1 MNDWPRFMNNY
12 TASGWQSV
20 SSLPTSIIRFIS
32 LSYLGHILFC
42 RTPLVFCFF
51 TFCFSLSLSLLSYY
65 LRVCR
70 SAPWC
75 HFFFF
80 SLHSALHI
88 SFFLLS
94 FFLVYTPT
102 PPPRAAHQGFF
113 SDCPGC
119 RRCANW
125 RAGTFVISPLSATEQ
140 GAEFKV
146 SPIQ

>member
-51 TFCFSLSLSLLSYY
+51 TFCFSLSLSS
-65 LRVCR
+65 
-70 SAPWC
+70 
-75 HFFFF
+75 
-80 SLHSALHI
+80 
-88 SFFLLS
+88 FLLS
-94 FFLVYTPT
+94 CVSVALPLGVISFSFPFTLLSISLFSFCLSFLFTP
-102 PPPRAAHQGFF
+102 PRRPPRAAHQGFF

>member
-51 TFCFSLSLSLLSYY
+51 TFCFSLSLSS
-65 LRVCR
+65 
-70 SAPWC
+70 
-75 HFFFF
+75 
-80 SLHSALHI
+80 
-88 SFFLLS
+88 FLLS
-94 FFLVYTPT
+94 ACLSLCPLVSFLFLFPSLCSPYLFFPSVFLSCLHPHAA
-102 PPPRAAHQGFF
+102 PPCSPPGFF